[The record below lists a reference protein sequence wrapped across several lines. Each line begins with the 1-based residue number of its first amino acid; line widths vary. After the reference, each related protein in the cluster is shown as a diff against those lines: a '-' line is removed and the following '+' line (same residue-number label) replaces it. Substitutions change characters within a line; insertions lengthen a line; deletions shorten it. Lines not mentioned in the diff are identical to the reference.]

1 MSTKQKDTKEK
12 EQPDRARAVAT
23 NRKALFRYEIL
34 ERFEAGIVLLG
45 TEVKALREGN
55 VNVGDAFVRFEGEQ
69 AWLYQM
75 HIGPYRGGNRENH
88 DSLRVR
94 KLLLHKKEIKRLF
107 GLTLQRGLTVVPLG
121 VYSNNRKKFKVTLA
135 LVKGKTQ
142 SDKREATKRREAD
155 REISRVFRSNQK
167 FSKSDA

>member
-12 EQPDRARAVAT
+12 VQPDRARAVAT

-75 HIGPYRGGNRENH
+75 HIGPYRGGTRENH

-121 VYSNNRKKFKVTLA
+121 VYSSNRKKFKVTLA

>member
-1 MSTKQKDTKEK
+1 MSSKLKDPNEK
-12 EQPDRARAVAT
+12 GPAERARPVTT

-34 ERFEAGIVLLG
+34 ERFEAGIALLG
-45 TEVKALREGN
+45 TEVKALRGGN
-55 VNVGDAFVRFEGEQ
+55 VNLGDAFVRFEGEE

-88 DSLRVR
+88 ESLRVR
-94 KLLLHKKEIKRLF
+94 KLLLHKKEIRRLF

-121 VYSNNRKKFKVTLA
+121 IYCNARKKFKVTLA
-135 LVKGKTQ
+135 LVKGKTL

-155 REISRVFRSNQK
+155 RELSRTFRSNQK
-167 FSKSDA
+167 FSKSDF

>member
-1 MSTKQKDTKEK
+1 MSTKQKETKGSG
-12 EQPDRARAVAT
+12 QPDRARAVAT

-55 VNVGDAFVRFEGEQ
+55 VNLGDAFVRFEGEE
-69 AWLYQM
+69 AFLYQM

-88 DSLRVR
+88 DPLRIR
-94 KLLLHKKEIKRLF
+94 KLLLHKKEIKKLF

-121 VYSNNRKKFKVTLA
+121 IYNNKRKFKVTLA
-135 LVKGKTQ
+135 LVKGKTLA
-142 SDKREATKRREAD
+142 DKREATKRREAD

-167 FSKSDA
+167 FSKSDS

>member
-1 MSTKQKDTKEK
+1 MSTKRKEPRG
-12 EQPDRARAVAT
+12 ESLPERNRPVST

-34 ERFEAGIVLLG
+34 EKFEAGIVLLG
-45 TEVKALREGN
+45 TEVKALREGS
-55 VNVGDAFVRFEGEQ
+55 VNLGDAFVRFEGEQ
-69 AWLYQM
+69 AFLYQL

-94 KLLLHKKEIKRLF
+94 KLLLHKKEIRRLF
-107 GLTLQRGLTVVPLG
+107 GLTLQKGLTVVPLG
-121 VYSNNRKKFKVTLA
+121 VYFNSKKKCKVTLA

-155 REISRVFRSNQK
+155 REISRVFRSNQR